1 MRVASDAG
9 LAETPAEFADI
20 SAELSDVAADEIE
33 AAIEGEIE
41 EAPEGKE
48 PFANTA
54 SSFACVETEGTKCA
68 GLFSMA
74 VVPAMV

>member
-1 MRVASDAG
+1 MLAKTLAVAMRVASDAG

-48 PFANTA
+48 VKEPFANTG
-54 SSFACVETEGTKCA
+54 SSFCVG
-68 GLFSMA
+68 
-74 VVPAMV
+74 VVPT